1 MMTMWVMWRGVI
13 NVDDVSD
20 GAVII
25 ALTPLISYPVFS
37 ESAVLAVVAE
47 NQSNI

>member
-1 MMTMWVMWRGVI
+1 MGERREMRMV
-13 NVDDVSD
+13 
-20 GAVII
+20 AVEVKDQQC
-25 ALTPLISYPVFS
+25 LTPLISYPVFS